1 MSHEWN
7 CRCPRCE
14 TDEAKYTGPD
24 PREQDEAARHA
35 AGGTTETS
43 EGEE

>member
-14 TDEAKYTGPD
+14 RDALLDTLDDDRAEAEEAEHDELLYRAHVAD
-24 PREQDEAARHA
+24 
-35 AGGTTETS
+35 
-43 EGEE
+43 